1 MEIEYISIP
10 IPEYKRISSV
20 KDDYDGAHY
29 FDKKCGIYFEGGD
42 DVEKY
47 SFRFK
52 VVDKEKWF
60 LAKIKYGI

>member
-10 IPEYKRISSV
+10 IPEYKRIATI
-20 KDDYDGAHY
+20 KDDYDGAHL
-29 FDKKCGIYFEGGD
+29 FDKECGIYFEGGD
-42 DVEKY
+42 DELKY